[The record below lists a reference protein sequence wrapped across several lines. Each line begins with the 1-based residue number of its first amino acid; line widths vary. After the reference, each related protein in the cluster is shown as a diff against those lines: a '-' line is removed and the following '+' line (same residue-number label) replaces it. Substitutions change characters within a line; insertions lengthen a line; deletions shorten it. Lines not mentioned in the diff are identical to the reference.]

1 MSDVIDRIEA
11 AGPDPEAW
19 CGTATV
25 TDPAAGA
32 TPDGRLLITVD
43 WQGTPITCGFLAS
56 YTPAAGHHVT
66 FLKAGASFLVLGK
79 PATTS

>member
-25 TDPAAGA
+25 TDAAPPP
-32 TPDGRLLITVD
+32 TSDGRLQVTVD
-43 WQGTPITCGFLAS
+43 WQGTSVTCGYLAS
-56 YTPAAGHHVT
+56 YTPTLGHHVT
-66 FLKAGASFLVLGK
+66 FLKAGATFLVLGH